1 MEIKKKNSNIHCS
14 VTQCKHNMV
23 SENYCGLDCIVWA
36 LTNPTPLYRNA
47 PTVIPLSNAAAQSAE
62 HAYRRIFP
70 PAT

>member
-23 SENYCGLDCIVWA
+23 SENYCGL
-36 LTNPTPLYRNA
+36 YRNA

-70 PAT
+70 PVT